1 MDRCAFQTENTLCI
15 YRIVFTDPVRMSGR
29 IAVRRT
35 GYSVSLS
42 FSYCC
47 TYSVNSK
54 AKNRRRHYAFSPRLS
69 KKPSRITIAPG
80 GVHGGRGRIFA
91 AENPVFRAASL
102 PCSFC
107 ARKSE
112 RFQQKLVG
120 ACLHSYNDTVNAN
133 AEVIIARCFRL
144 LRGQDLKPHYFHSI
158 RFILPFLCFSLLCP
172 KYKCPFIS
180 GLRKVNT
187 ERLLQQWHHVFHPA
201 AMQSLFCNKR
211 HLLIQNRRR
220 LTKPNFSR

>member
-1 MDRCAFQTENTLCI
+1 MCRLYHAERLMDRCAFQTENTLCM

-54 AKNRRRHYAFSPRLS
+54 AKNRRKHYAFSPRLS

-102 PCSFC
+102 LCSFC

-112 RFQQKLVG
+112 RFQQKLVECVSSG
-120 ACLHSYNDTVNAN
+120 TIHKF
-133 AEVIIARCFRL
+133 E
-144 LRGQDLKPHYFHSI
+144 Q
-158 RFILPFLCFSLLCP
+158 ILCQF
-172 KYKCPFIS
+172 KEK
-180 GLRKVNT
+180 T
-187 ERLLQQWHHVFHPA
+187 
-201 AMQSLFCNKR
+201 
-211 HLLIQNRRR
+211 RR
-220 LTKPNFSR
+220 LSSAKSSLVTQKWRSDARNCVLRNF

>member
-1 MDRCAFQTENTLCI
+1 MDSCAFQTENTLCM

-35 GYSVSLS
+35 GYSGSLS

-80 GVHGGRGRIFA
+80 GVHGGRGMIFA

-112 RFQQKLVG
+112 RFQQKLVECVSSG
-120 ACLHSYNDTVNAN
+120 TIRKF
-133 AEVIIARCFRL
+133 EWI
-144 LRGQDLKPHYFHSI
+144 LRQFKEE
-158 RFILPFLCFSLLCP
+158 
-172 KYKCPFIS
+172 
-180 GLRKVNT
+180 T
-187 ERLLQQWHHVFHPA
+187 
-201 AMQSLFCNKR
+201 
-211 HLLIQNRRR
+211 RR
-220 LTKPNFSR
+220 LSSAKSSFVTQKWRSDARNCVLRNF